1 MNSVIVNE
9 LIDKVKTYQKK
20 QDIEKII
27 KAFDFCKNAHSKQ
40 YRMSGEPFY
49 HHPLEVAKL
58 LTEIK
63 LDSSVDDLPE
73 WDSFGHFEIIMAI
86 EKEFNIKLE
95 VSDFPNMTSIPK
107 IKNKIL
113 EYLDEQ

>member
-1 MNSVIVNE
+1 MVHSDEEIN
-9 LIDKVKTYQKK
+9 QKL
-20 QDIEKII
+20 EKI
-27 KAFDFCKNAHSKQ
+27 F
-40 YRMSGEPFY
+40 
-49 HHPLEVAKL
+49 LEVF
-58 LTEIK
+58 EI
-63 LDSSVDDLPE
+63 DTIDMNATIDDVPE

-95 VSDFPNMTSIPK
+95 LSDFSKMTSIPK